1 MRHQCEYH
9 SRGDRGSNKL
19 LQSLILLLGLALN
32 GVSLAQSSSQPANGA
47 DAETW
52 YQVEVIVFSRPDGE
66 ASEEVWPK
74 NLFLSYP
81 FNWTLLRDPDTPVLR
96 QPERIVEDSPSA
108 TEQDPLALKLEQ
120 QPELVKPDLSRDPM
134 LKLPPAERQ
143 LNGHARAMER
153 RNGYQVLF
161 HEAWRQPMV
170 EDQELPALIITGGE
184 KFGDHFELEGSI
196 RLSLSRY
203 LHLNT
208 DLWLTRFEPNYGQT
222 LGTWPQLPERP
233 SLSDLKTQVQAENI
247 NTDLPPLGDGQTLS
261 AANAWKRALA
271 GDQNSPGDLEQT
283 EELPSFLL
291 EPYLPNRIV
300 TLKQSRRMRSTE
312 LHYLD
317 HPLMGL
323 LIIITP
329 YQRPLAEP
337 IPELEVS
344 VD

>member
-1 MRHQCEYH
+1 MRHQCEYPT
-9 SRGDRGSNKL
+9 RENGCGVQKL
-19 LQSLILLLGLALN
+19 LQGLTALLGLALS
-32 GVSLAQSSSQPANGA
+32 GLSFAQSSGQPATGA

-52 YQVEVIVFSRPDGE
+52 YQIEVIVFARPDSE
-66 ASEEVWPK
+66 AGEEVWPR

-81 FNWTLLRDPDTPVLR
+81 FNWTLLRDPEQPVLR
-96 QPERIVEDSPSA
+96 QPAPETPTSA
-108 TEQDPLALKLEQ
+108 TQNDPLALRIEE

-134 LKLPPAERQ
+134 LELPASERQ
-143 LNGHARAMER
+143 LNGHAHALER
-153 RNGYQVLF
+153 RNGHQVLF

-170 EDQELPALIITGGE
+170 EDRELAALVITGGE

-208 DLWLTRFEPNYGQT
+208 DLWLTRFEPNYGQE
-222 LGTWPQLPERP
+222 LGAWPQLPNRP
-233 SLSDLKTQVQAENI
+233 SLEKLEPETQSVSTE
-247 NTDLPPLGDGQTLS
+247 LPSLDQGATG
-261 AANAWKRALA
+261 AWQRALKA
-271 GDQNSPGDLEQT
+271 DQNSAEGLDQAS
-283 EELPSFLL
+283 ELPSFLRQ
-291 EPYLPNRIV
+291 PYLPNRIV

-323 LIIITP
+323 LIVVTP

-337 IPELEVS
+337 IPELELGR
-344 VD
+344 